1 LTNQS
6 FTSPDAVVPVLA
18 GQNGASST
26 LVKPDRNNLAPR
38 IGFAWKATA
47 KTVVRGGYG
56 INYNTGAFQNI
67 AQQLAFQPPFSNT
80 ATNVQTAPG
89 ALTLAQGF
97 PTLASGVITNN
108 FGVDP
113 NYHLGYVQIFNLNI
127 QRELRPTLILNADFT
142 DTKGTALD
150 IVEAPNRTPDGVRL
164 DNVQAF
170 NWETSGASSHAYAA
184 SLRVRKRLQA
194 GFSVGGTYT
203 FSKAIDDASSIG
215 GGAIVVAQDPFNLAA
230 ERGLS
235 SFDQRHRF
243 TGDYMFEL
251 PFGHDKRWLRN
262 GGVGRAIL
270 GDWQWSGSW
279 TIASG
284 TPYTPRSLNDISDL
298 NRGTNGTIRADV
310 VPGQSISLSNP
321 SIQEWF
327 NTAAFTAPPTGA
339 FGDAR
344 RNSIEGPG
352 SLLFNMALNKVFQ
365 MKEGELLEFRIQAS
379 NVFNTPQYGNI
390 DTNVNSR
397 TFGQVISIGQMRTIQ
412 LSARFR
418 F

>member
-1 LTNQS
+1 
-6 FTSPDAVVPVLA
+6 
-18 GQNGASST
+18 
-26 LVKPDRNNLAPR
+26 
-38 IGFAWKATA
+38 
-47 KTVVRGGYG
+47 
-56 INYNTGAFQNI
+56 
-67 AQQLAFQPPFSNT
+67 
-80 ATNVQTAPG
+80 
-89 ALTLAQGF
+89 
-97 PTLASGVITNN
+97 VITNN

-142 DTKGTALD
+142 NTKGTALD

-184 SLRVRKRLQA
+184 SLRVRKRLQS
-194 GFSVGGTYT
+194 GFSVGGTYI

-251 PFGHDKRWLRN
+251 PFGHDKHWLRN
-262 GGVGRAIL
+262 GGVGRTIL

-344 RNSIEGPG
+344 RNSIQGPG

-412 LSARFR
+412 LLARFR